1 MLEKM
6 QVSDLNEVLEL
17 ENEVLHSRW
26 SYDQFLYELEQN
38 EFANLFVIRKQGE
51 LVGFIDY
58 WITFEVCQLASIA
71 VKEKFQRFG
80 YASKMMLEME
90 KCVSHYQCESI
101 QLEVRVSNLKAIEF
115 YKKNGYFKI
124 NIRKN
129 YYGDTHEDAIVMAKA
144 LEVIK

>member
-71 VKEKFQRFG
+71 VKEKYQRLG
-80 YASKMMLEME
+80 YAKLMMLEME
-90 KCVSHYQCESI
+90 KYVSHYQCESI

-115 YKKNGYFKI
+115 YKKIGYFKI